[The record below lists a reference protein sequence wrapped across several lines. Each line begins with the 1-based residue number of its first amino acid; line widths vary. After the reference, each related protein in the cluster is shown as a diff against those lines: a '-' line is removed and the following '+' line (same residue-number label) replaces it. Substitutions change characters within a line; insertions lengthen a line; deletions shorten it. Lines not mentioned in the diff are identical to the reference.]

1 MTQKTGNETYH
12 YTYHIAHHEGKGSVD
27 FMPRPTDSCPTQDG
41 WKTAL
46 LQTICQRIAEQE
58 PAYVVEALLHSDKK
72 DRASEPDHIAFLH
85 IVIDEVPELT
95 YNPDLYVVKA
105 RK

>member
-1 MTQKTGNETYH
+1 MTKAIGNETYH
-12 YTYHIAHHEGKGSVD
+12 FTYHIAHHEGNGSVD
-27 FMPRPTDSCPTQDG
+27 FMSRPTDSSPTQYG

-46 LQTICQRIAEQE
+46 LQKICQRIAELE
-58 PAYVVEALLHSDKK
+58 TTYVVEAVPNSEKT

-95 YNPDLYVVKA
+95 YNPDHYVVKS